1 MAEMGVFVCAGHS
14 GGNFLFADAE
24 HRVGIP
30 SGRVAHGLLLPADAP
45 VSLFLAGKMSAI
57 EFLRRAVLADSLPI
71 HTAAAVAHRLLEP
84 DAIPD
89 ENIVLGVMYQD
100 AYLLVKHPEVRE
112 RFKLRNAGMT
122 VAQDE
127 VVRAEM
133 WAQRFKKQS
142 RRGLRVIAANE
153 GGRRRADQGEGVS
166 IQAFT
171 QFASKTL
178 RADGAVRHK
187 RTSGTQME
195 ELHALD
201 GHWYNNSS
209 SRWTLVQ
216 KKWFKIEKMQIVWQ
230 KHHRVQA
237 WTLKREGEVSYSVC
251 VNGTKHIATLQGASL
266 VWGDGDVWVRKRELG
281 ARVLERRLE
290 VLDALKGHV
299 VFGRIPGEEYSY
311 RALLCGDR
319 QSGELQLLVNE
330 RCLPTGAPR
339 CGAKGCEVVISLPSG
354 DDRPAAAE
362 GAHATYVLVQAVG
375 IEELGRSDSL
385 EQAFPLL
392 SIESKAWAEAGLLKR
407 TAKKIVRV
415 LTGHFRLAAS
425 IFGKQRDMEDMQ
437 LLRQVADDSVGA
449 QLPWHRQSNK
459 YLQAYHLLKTSFA
472 NHPSLEGGEPQ
483 NFPTV
488 VCDGRRG
495 DDKCSV
501 YDRVFSAL
509 RWRASV
515 SGAAEGTVHPFASAI
530 LSKWRHDHD
539 VDAFELIDAAALRPE
554 THAPSR
560 TATAAPTQ
568 TAAARRVLRV
578 VRFEGAEEK
587 RAAAELERALITTAL
602 KKDTFYERDGFVL
615 LDARGAADPSAESL
629 EFARRLGR
637 DLLRAPEGADK
648 EVKAMRS
655 FRGFKRGTGS
665 EDTYF
670 CGSIR
675 GTVNKLV
682 LQRCKMPLY
691 PMLCIDIP
699 FGRLDCPNIAAGYN
713 RCYGMA
719 RGAMAR
725 ASVQGAATSYAALLR
740 RDPVPAPLL
749 RPDVPAGQ

>member
-1 MAEMGVFVCAGHS
+1 
-14 GGNFLFADAE
+14 
-24 HRVGIP
+24 
-30 SGRVAHGLLLPADAP
+30 
-45 VSLFLAGKMSAI
+45 
-57 EFLRRAVLADSLPI
+57 
-71 HTAAAVAHRLLEP
+71 
-84 DAIPD
+84 
-89 ENIVLGVMYQD
+89 
-100 AYLLVKHPEVRE
+100 
-112 RFKLRNAGMT
+112 
-122 VAQDE
+122 
-127 VVRAEM
+127 
-133 WAQRFKKQS
+133 
-142 RRGLRVIAANE
+142 
-153 GGRRRADQGEGVS
+153 
-166 IQAFT
+166 
-171 QFASKTL
+171 
-178 RADGAVRHK
+178 
-187 RTSGTQME
+187 
-195 ELHALD
+195 
-201 GHWYNNSS
+201 
-209 SRWTLVQ
+209 
-216 KKWFKIEKMQIVWQ
+216 MQIVWQ

-354 DDRPAAAE
+354 DDRSAAAE

-392 SIESKAWAEAGLLKR
+392 SIESMAWAEAGLLKR

-691 PMLCIDIP
+691 PILCIDIP

-725 ASVQGAATSYAALLR
+725 ASVQGAATSYEHFDEQTRRFFDEILCPHLFCGLTFQQANDVYRALEENVPNDGRTFHAQPIAVACGLVPSEDASWASAAARKNAENHISSRRAAASEEEEAERRRKVALSLEGAVHHLLVAEVALRSNVVQEWVRSGKFFHQSNPSPMFLLVLEWR
-740 RDPVPAPLL
+740 RRSWCCQHEDWVFRGEPSLEERLETWTLV
-749 RPDVPAGQ
+749 PDV